1 MLGIV
6 TLGNKSLII
15 SKNNGKSCY
24 KNLGTFESL
33 MARMSTTS
41 SGNLDYFLLSAPA
54 MTNTLFTA
62 LIPKS

>member
-1 MLGIV
+1 MLGML
-6 TLGNKSLII
+6 TLGNKSLIM

-33 MARMSTTS
+33 IALMSTTS
-41 SGNLDYFLLSAPA
+41 SASLDYLRLSAPA
-54 MTNTLFTA
+54 MTNTLLTA